1 MIFLDHGATEALLAP
16 WAVPIIRI
24 ICVQKMYGANAAS
37 VAPWLV
43 RTMPNGA
50 WSRTCIPIWVDC
62 KMQRATSRR
71 YLYMKDIFHNFVRI
85 VKQEVAF
92 ETSAMSSFM
101 GMLIKPNDEFQY
113 F

>member
-1 MIFLDHGATEALLAP
+1 MKFLDHGATEALLAP

-50 WSRTCIPIWVDC
+50 WSKLAYPYGST
-62 KMQRATSRR
+62 
-71 YLYMKDIFHNFVRI
+71 
-85 VKQEVAF
+85 VKCNEQLRDAVF
-92 ETSAMSSFM
+92 T
-101 GMLIKPNDEFQY
+101 
-113 F
+113 